1 MIHVKIAAVQAGY
14 AVASMQRVLSIPP
27 VPQTDRPDAGQPP
40 TAPAR
45 AALPELDALTL
56 LDDAQEW
63 AAFSKPCA
71 TNADWIESSVVVQGM
86 TCAACA
92 VTVEDVLRAT
102 PGVVRAE
109 VSAGSQRANVWWAP
123 AQVLPSQWMQAVR
136 HAGYAVVP
144 ANDLH
149 ALALRRRE
157 SRLALWRWAV
167 AGLCM
172 MQVMMYAYPAYT
184 APPGDLSAEMEQLLR
199 WASWVLTL
207 PVILFSCGP
216 FFRNAL
222 RDLAQRRVSMDLP
235 VALGMAITFLAS
247 TAGTFDPT
255 GVFGREVFFDSLTM
269 FVFFLLSGR
278 WLELRLRDRT
288 AGALDSVMNRLPDRV
303 QRVGADGCVDLV
315 SARQLRVG
323 DTIQVIAGDA
333 FPADG
338 VVIRGHTAVDESLL
352 TGESRAL
359 DKGPGDAVVTGSH
372 NLSGMVAVRV
382 ERLGDETRF
391 AQIVALM
398 RSAATTRPRLAQQA
412 DRLAKPFLM
421 AVLLAALGAGVYWWP
436 QDPGHA
442 VMVAVAVLIVTC
454 PCALSLA
461 TPAAMLAAAG
471 NLARGGVLVRR
482 LQAIEAL
489 AGADTVLFDKT
500 GTLTTER
507 LQVDSWEHRE
517 GVSQAEVGTLAWSLA
532 SRSCHPVSMAIT
544 RYCAALAAGER
555 LVVDALQETAGR
567 GISARVAWQSVGG
580 RASLVRLGSASFCGL
595 TPTADGPSLVHL
607 ADEGGWLASFSLA
620 QDVRPDAAATVA
632 ALRTS
637 GLQLAMVSGDAAAP
651 AKAVAAIVGIDDV
664 TANCAPDAKL
674 QVVHALQAQ
683 GRRVVMVADG
693 INDAPVLAAADVS
706 FAFGKSVPLAQSQAD
721 FVVPGERLGAIVQ
734 TIVLARRTMRVVR
747 QNLWWALA
755 YNMACIPLAVAGW
768 LPAWL
773 AGLGMAASS
782 LLVVLNALRLA
793 RRQPLSEAGA

>member
-1 MIHVKIAAVQAGY
+1 
-14 AVASMQRVLSIPP
+14 MQRVLSLPP
-27 VPQTDRPDAGQPP
+27 VPQTARPASGPLPP
-40 TAPAR
+40 EQGR
-45 AALPELDALTL
+45 AALDELEPLTV

-63 AAFSKPCA
+63 AAFSRPCA
-71 TNADWIESSVVVQGM
+71 THADWIESSVVVQGM

-109 VSAGSQRANVWWAP
+109 VSAGSQRANVWWVP
-123 AQVLPSQWMQAVR
+123 TQVLPSQWMQAVR
-136 HAGYAVVP
+136 RAGYVVLP
-144 ANDLH
+144 ANDSH
-149 ALALRRRE
+149 DLALRRQE

-184 APPGDLSAEMEQLLR
+184 ATPGDLSAEMEQLLR

-235 VALGMAITFLAS
+235 VALGIVITFLAS
-247 TAGTFDPT
+247 TAGTFDPA

-288 AGALDSVMNRLPDRV
+288 AGALNSVMNRLPDRV
-303 QRVGADGCVDLV
+303 QRLAADGGIDLV
-315 SARQLRVG
+315 SARQLRVA
-323 DTIQVIAGDA
+323 DTIRVVAGDA

-338 VVIRGHTAVDESLL
+338 VVTRGHTAVDESLL
-352 TGESRAL
+352 SGESRAI
-359 DKGPGDAVVTGSH
+359 DKGVGDAVVTGSH
-372 NLSGMVAVRV
+372 NLSGVVEVRI
-382 ERLGDETRF
+382 ERLGDDTRF

-398 RSAATTRPRLAQQA
+398 RSAATTRPRLARQA
-412 DRLAKPFLM
+412 DRLAKPFLI
-421 AVLLAALGAGVYWWP
+421 AVLLAAGGAGAYWWP

-471 NLARGGVLVRR
+471 KLARGGVLVRR
-482 LQAIEAL
+482 LQAIESL
-489 AGADTVLFDKT
+489 AGVDTVLFDKT

-507 LQVDSWEHRE
+507 LEVDSWLHRE
-517 GVSQAEVGTLAWSLA
+517 SVSKSEVGRLAWSLA
-532 SRSCHPVSMAIT
+532 SHSNHPVSMAIA
-544 RYCAALAAGER
+544 RCCAGMVAGER
-555 LVVDALQETAGR
+555 LVVDALQEMAGQ
-567 GISARVAWQSVGG
+567 GISARVAWQKETGG
-580 RASLVRLGSASFCGL
+580 ASLVRLGSAHFCGV
-595 TPTADGPSLVHL
+595 TPTADGPGLVYL
-607 ADEGGWLASFSLA
+607 ADQDGWLASFSLA
-620 QDVRPDAAATVA
+620 QDVRADAAATVA
-632 ALRTS
+632 ALRAS
-637 GLQLAMVSGDAAAP
+637 GLQLALVSGDAAAP

-683 GRRVVMVADG
+683 GRRVVMVGDG

-706 FAFGKSVPLAQSQAD
+706 FAFGQSVPLAQSQAD
-721 FVVPGERLGAIVQ
+721 FVVPGERLYAVFQ

-793 RRQPLSEAGA
+793 RRQPLLDAGV